1 MGRTNKWQTLRFAQ
15 ELILPNAEN
24 VHFPL
29 VKDFEGSVITGRP
42 PVVPLAEAVRTNVY
56 SVQYKQLWVTNGD
69 IIHRNTLRDI

>member
-29 VKDFEGSVITGRP
+29 VKDFEESVITGRP
-42 PVVPLAEAVRTNVY
+42 PVVPLAEAVRTNRLLDAIYRSARSRGEVE
-56 SVQYKQLWVTNGD
+56 
-69 IIHRNTLRDI
+69 I

>member
-1 MGRTNKWQTLRFAQ
+1 LGRTNKWQTLRFAQ

-42 PVVPLAEAVRTNVY
+42 PVVPLAEAVRTNRLLDAIYRSARSHGEVE
-56 SVQYKQLWVTNGD
+56 
-69 IIHRNTLRDI
+69 I